1 MFSVQ
6 MILGFYPFM
15 ISTAAYE
22 ELSESVSFEWAETKR
37 MGQYP
42 AMHYVGQNATVRQLR
57 GKLCPPFTGGRSS
70 ITKLQFL
77 AEQATPM
84 MLISGSG
91 LVLGRWVIDT
101 IEDTGRFHTSLGA
114 PRLTEWNV
122 KIKKYDDGV
131 SPLAKALGKA
141 SKLISLI

>member
-1 MFSVQ
+1 
-6 MILGFYPFM
+6 MILGIYPFM

-42 AMHYVGQNATVRQLR
+42 AMHYVGQSARTRQLK
-57 GKLCPPFTGGRSS
+57 GKLCPPFTGGHANIYR
-70 ITKLQFL
+70 LHYL
-77 AEQATPM
+77 AEQATPL

-91 LVLGRWVIDT
+91 MVLGRWVIET
-101 IEDTGRFHTSLGA
+101 IEDTGKLHTSFAA
-114 PRLTEWNV
+114 PRLTEWAV

-141 SKLISLI
+141 SKLISLV

>member
-1 MFSVQ
+1 MFGVQ
-6 MILGFYPFM
+6 MILGIYPFM

-42 AMHYVGQNATVRQLR
+42 AMHYVGQNATVRQLK
-57 GKLCPPFTGGRSS
+57 GKLCPPFTGGRGS
-70 ITKLQFL
+70 ISAIGFL
-77 AEQATPM
+77 AAQAVPL

-91 LVLGRWVIDT
+91 MVHGRWVIET

-114 PRLTEWNV
+114 PRLTEWSV